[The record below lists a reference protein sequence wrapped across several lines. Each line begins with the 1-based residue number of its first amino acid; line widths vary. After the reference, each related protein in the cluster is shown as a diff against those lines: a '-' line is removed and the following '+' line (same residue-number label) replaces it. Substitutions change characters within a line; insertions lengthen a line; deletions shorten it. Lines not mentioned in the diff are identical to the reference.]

1 MIDHYIGHNYLGPE
15 AAKEKARKLRDEM
28 GYRVLSIEH
37 KQVPMAGSTS
47 TPESPTWGKTELGY
61 YITVDTAGYTGE
73 KPPIPEIREC

>member
-1 MIDHYIGHNYLGPE
+1 MIEHYISHDELGPE
-15 AAKEKARKLRDEM
+15 AATRKAYYLRDVM

-61 YITVDTAGYTGE
+61 YITVDTDGYSRE

>member
-1 MIDHYIGHNYLGPE
+1 MIEHYIGHEELGAE
-15 AAKEKARKLRDEM
+15 GATRKAHYLRDVM

-61 YITVDTAGYTGE
+61 YITVDTDGYSGE
-73 KPPIPEIREC
+73 KPPIPEIVEV